1 MTIIGSRRANV
12 GVTVSRVTVLYA
24 AQHDGYGQDF
34 GVFYHCWPMTAFIA
48 VTTKVLAEMGEER
61 VGDGF
66 LVKVISFLV
75 RNVRKHFIH
84 LEGRVGT
91 IQ

>member
-1 MTIIGSRRANV
+1 
-12 GVTVSRVTVLYA
+12 
-24 AQHDGYGQDF
+24 
-34 GVFYHCWPMTAFIA
+34 MTAFIA

>member
-1 MTIIGSRRANV
+1 MDPAVLMLGLLSAVLPSFMLPNTTDTVRISVFFTIAD
-12 GVTVSRVTVLYA
+12 LA
-24 AQHDGYGQDF
+24 
-34 GVFYHCWPMTAFIA
+34 AFIA